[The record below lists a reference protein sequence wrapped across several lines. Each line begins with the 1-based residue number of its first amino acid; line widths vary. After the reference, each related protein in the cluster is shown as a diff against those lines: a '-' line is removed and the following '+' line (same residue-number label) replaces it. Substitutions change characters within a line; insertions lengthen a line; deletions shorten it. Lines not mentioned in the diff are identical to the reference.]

1 MKKLL
6 ILVAFAGLLAACH
19 RNEYQ
24 GGPGTESGT
33 YQGTTGSEGWQG
45 NTNGHSPSI
54 PKTGAGGMGGQTEP
68 GPSGMGSEQHTNHIE
83 QLQPDDDEN
92 YQYDEYDSG
101 FDDEFDNPDYD
112 SVE

>member
-33 YQGTTGSEGWQG
+33 YQGTTGSEGWQS
-45 NTNGHSPSI
+45 NTNGHAPSI
-54 PKTGAGGMGGQTEP
+54 PKTGAGGMGGQVDP
-68 GPSGMGSEQHTNHIE
+68 GPSGSDQSTNRLD
-83 QLQPDDDEN
+83 QAPPQPN
-92 YQYDEYDSG
+92 YDEYTEPQNGPDDQMNNPDSDSG
-101 FDDEFDNPDYD
+101 E
-112 SVE
+112 